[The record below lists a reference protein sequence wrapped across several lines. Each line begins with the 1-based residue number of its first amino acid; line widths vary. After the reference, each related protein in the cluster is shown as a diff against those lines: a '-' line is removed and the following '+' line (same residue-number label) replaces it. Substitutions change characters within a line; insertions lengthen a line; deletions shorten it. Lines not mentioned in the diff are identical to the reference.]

1 MNKDY
6 KIGLMIGLALVIAS
20 SIWLATRPSLRIAQ
34 SGLGTGSTGAFGK
47 ADQIQTEFPEQEDD
61 VENTII
67 LNSDSDLKP
76 NTQPLIPDLE
86 SEPQYDPEALKTIKF
101 HFVRPGDSLSSI
113 AQTYYGSTGKW
124 EKIAKANNI
133 DKPHNIKVGQK
144 LIIPE

>member
-6 KIGLMIGLALVIAS
+6 KIGLMIGLGLVIAS
-20 SIWLATRPSLRIAQ
+20 SIWLATRPSLRI
-34 SGLGTGSTGAFGK
+34 
-47 ADQIQTEFPEQEDD
+47 DQPVPFDKSSQHTSNQQRPESPEQDD
-61 VENTII
+61 YAANTII
-67 LNSDSDLKP
+67 LNNDSDLKP
-76 NTQPLIPDLE
+76 NTQPVIPELE
-86 SEPQYDPEALKTIKF
+86 PEPQYDPEALKTTKF

-113 AQTYYGSTGKW
+113 AKTYYGSTGDW